1 MKELYQG
8 IYLDTKV
15 STKYKSNLMV
25 IKFISPYSAAAA
37 SKRSLL
43 ARMIEDGSES
53 IKNKGALEQKLASLY
68 GASLGVSVHRNGNF
82 LEFTLK
88 TSLVRPS
95 LIEDLA
101 PDILDQ
107 WYTLI
112 ESLLFEQNFSDVSQ
126 WDATRF
132 NREKQLLLSRM
143 NRQKDDKEQ
152 LVTKKLLEKIYQ
164 NDASKSLDGFG
175 SEELLVQLSLADVA
189 QEYRKLIDESLVLI
203 ATHGEF
209 EEARLTE
216 VIKKWPLS
224 GRDKRYNY
232 TENQISINSEVYT
245 FHSQAVEGKQTHL
258 AMGYSF
264 PFISTLKGR
273 VQMQVLNAILGG
285 LPNSLLFMEI
295 REKQSLAY
303 SIYSSIDFSRS
314 LLAIYA
320 AIDGQTIDH
329 VMSEIGKLFDVLKEQ
344 IAEPAYLEEVK
355 FSLISDYVQSR
366 DYQDTELYL
375 QINQFLQPTFPRSL
389 SIYREYVKGVKEAD
403 LLALLKD
410 LKAVTTFVLKGRD

>member
-95 LIEDLA
+95 LIKDLA
-101 PDILDQ
+101 PDIIDQ
-107 WYTLI
+107 WYSLI

-164 NDASKSLDGFG
+164 DDASKSLDGFG

-245 FHSQAVEGKQTHL
+245 FHRQAVEGKQTHL

-264 PFISTLKGR
+264 PFINTLKGR

>member
-126 WDATRF
+126 WDDTRF

-189 QEYRKLIDESLVLI
+189 QEYRTLIDESLVLI

-389 SIYREYVKGVKEAD
+389 SIYREYVEGVKEAD